1 MNLLHLQAAT
11 GVTMG
16 TTMVAAIGGIVGV
29 ALHCFRRK
37 RNPK

>member
-1 MNLLHLQAAT
+1 MNLLYLQAAT

-29 ALHCFRRK
+29 VALL
-37 RNPK
+37 